1 MKNREKLFLM
11 IEKIKNPKV
20 KAKIKKDFLRLV
32 KLYDEKDRSDKIK
45 KYNLRFKSFKIH

>member
-1 MKNREKLFLM
+1 MKNKEKLLLM

-20 KAKIKKDFLRLV
+20 KAKIKKDFLRLA

-45 KYNLRFKSFKIH
+45 KYNLRFKSFRIH